1 MFQATDDLRRGCVS
15 AHRCHAAMPL
25 NDPEPIPRA
34 ESRLHAGGALLAGTI
49 ACAAAVRLGVSLA
62 PQGQGISTLEGAT
75 GLAIWLVV
83 RFGPRMLFAVGLGHT
98 LGIFSSDLPASAAP
112 VVNASLVLA
121 QVSTAYLGALMFRM
135 GVRFGRA
142 NLEAFDEP
150 VGCLAAALVAP
161 LVSATVGVCMPIL
174 VTGSS
179 VGEIGAGNWFG
190 WWIGKAAGVLV
201 VLPLLE
207 VGPELWRRGRGASV
221 RGVGQALL
229 LVGLL
234 GGVAWMTFGPAQAD
248 GFIFGMFPIMLLT
261 AARFGAAGVRLMA
274 FLVAAAATL
283 AVSSGRGIL
292 PLDGFARDPLG
303 ARWFIL
309 VVAFVAL
316 VLPAIHH
323 RRSLL
328 RSLPLGLMLTG
339 WTMGAIAFQWVQ
351 IYQRR
356 EMASELSLQAN
367 NAMELIERRLATYT
381 DGLYSGGSFL
391 LHAPSISRAEWI
403 AFADTLNLPERYPG
417 INGMGVIY
425 PVATEDRGK
434 FLKQVRADQA
444 PDFALH
450 AVPGGAA
457 NTGPEHYVVTHVAPL
472 AGNRPA
478 LGLDLGTEAARR
490 RAVEAARDTGQ
501 AQITAR
507 ITLVQDSGGSPGF
520 LLLVPVYRL
529 GAPVATVAQRR
540 TALRAWI
547 YAPFVTPRFLQ
558 GVLGKRREKLELH
571 FFDGDRADASRSL
584 YASGPSKVF
593 PARFDHVTSLDL
605 GGQRFTLGWNRG
617 PDFVPASRS
626 PLTVLALASPVGVV
640 LLVAWLVG
648 LQTYRERAEE
658 MVRKRTAELQAS
670 ENRYRRMER
679 GTTDGMW
686 EWNVLTGSEY
696 CSPRWLEMLG
706 YPQDDSPKDFGSV
719 SALIHPD
726 DLARFMQVSNR
737 SLESGLP
744 FRVEMRLR
752 RKTGDYLW
760 VVSRGLVERDA
771 AGKPL
776 RMTGTITDISERR
789 RSEDALRDSEQ
800 RFRTMIEWSPDAV
813 IVHRQGRIIY
823 VNPAAVALLGAASA
837 DDLAG
842 KQVLEVTHPDYRP
855 VITER
860 LANATG
866 VTGAMP
872 LVEMGFLRRDGSMA
886 EVEIQSIPIF
896 YDGNPAVE
904 LVARDI
910 GARKRVEAALRE
922 SEVRFE
928 AVFEQAGTGV
938 TVVDSSSGAFV
949 RVNRRFCE
957 MIGYSSDELLGMSIG
972 AVTHPDDAEE
982 SRTWNR
988 RVAIGEIREFSLEKR
1003 YRHKDGTIVWAR
1015 VFVSAMATDGALPQF
1030 SIGVIEDISVRKRVE
1045 AALRESQ
1052 ELLNTIIDSS
1062 PSTIFAFD
1070 RQHRFTLANGAMARF
1085 HRMNKADILGRTPH
1099 DLFPPDIARK
1109 LVETNSR
1116 IIATGEAVSLEEVVT
1131 ARTTGEPITMISTKF
1146 PLRDA
1151 HGNVIG
1157 LGGVATDI
1165 SASRR
1170 AEQALRESEARLKLL
1185 IHASNVG
1192 LWDWNLITNEVY
1204 FSPEW
1209 KQQLGYA
1216 NDELTDRFAEWE
1228 TRVHPEDRAPLLA
1241 VISDYLEGRRSVF
1254 DPEFRLRH
1262 RDGSWRWILARADVT
1277 RDATGRPQR
1286 MMGCHIDVTGRKLAE
1301 AAAMDNKAKL
1311 QTIFETMSEGVA
1323 LNEVVYDE
1331 DGEMIDYRILEI
1343 NRAFL
1348 TTADYRGKKIIGG
1361 LASEIYGMSVADIRE
1376 FWIAHRNRT
1385 EVRHTEFQSPIGH
1398 RWYHVATSPFV
1409 GNRFVTSFFD
1419 ITARK
1424 TAELSVQASLHE
1436 KEALLKEVHHRVKNN
1451 LQVITSLLRLE
1462 SGRSELS
1469 ATREVLS
1476 AMVGRIRSM
1485 AQLHEALYRS
1495 KDFSAVD
1502 LGAYLGKL
1510 ATQSFRTLGPA
1521 SGAIQLRQELVS
1533 VRVSMDLALPC
1544 GLLVNELLSN
1554 SLQHG
1559 FPAGRSG
1566 EVRIELTLVDDGS
1579 RLRLRVSDTG
1589 VGLPADFAEKRGRS
1603 LGMQLV
1609 GDLARQLG
1617 SQLEIGEGPVAVF
1630 TVTFGVGLI
1639 SG

>member
-1 MFQATDDLRRGCVS
+1 
-15 AHRCHAAMPL
+15 MPL
-25 NDPEPIPRA
+25 NDPEPRPRA
-34 ESRLHAGGALLAGTI
+34 ESQLRFGLALVVGTI
-49 ACAAAVRLGVSLA
+49 ACAAASRLGVSLA
-62 PQGQGISTLEGAT
+62 SQGQGNSSLGVAT

-83 RFGPRMLFAVGLGHT
+83 RFGPRMLFAVGLGQM
-98 LGIFSSDLPASAAP
+98 LAILSSDLSALAAP

-121 QVSTAYLGALMFRM
+121 QVFTAYLGALMFRM

-161 LVSATVGVCMPIL
+161 LVSATAGVCMPIL
-174 VTGSS
+174 VAGSS
-179 VGEIGAGNWFG
+179 VGEVATGNWVV
-190 WWIGKAAGVLV
+190 WWIGKAAGVMV
-201 VLPLLE
+201 VLPLLG
-207 VGPELWRRGRGASV
+207 VGPELWRRGRGASR
-221 RGVGQALL
+221 RGVGLALL
-229 LVGLL
+229 LMGLL
-234 GGVAWMTFGPAQAD
+234 GGVVWITFGPARVD
-248 GFIFGMFPIMLLT
+248 GIIFGVFPVLLLT
-261 AARFGAAGVRLMA
+261 AARFGAAGVRLMV
-274 FLVAAAATL
+274 FLFAAAATL
-283 AVSSGRGIL
+283 AASSGRAPS
-292 PLDGFARDPLG
+292 PLDGIASDPIW
-303 ARWFIL
+303 ARWFIV

-316 VLPAIHH
+316 VLPAIHR

-328 RSLPLGLMLTG
+328 RPLPLGLLLTG
-339 WTMGAIAFQWVQ
+339 WMMGAVAFQWVQ
-351 IYQRR
+351 IHQRR

-381 DGLYSGGSFL
+381 DGLYSGVSFL

-425 PVATEDRGK
+425 PVAVENRET
-434 FLKQVRADQA
+434 FLEQVRADQA
-444 PDFALH
+444 PDFALR
-450 AVPGGAA
+450 AVPGGVPNA
-457 NTGPEHYVVTHVAPL
+457 GPEHYVVTHIAPL

-478 LGLDLGTEAARR
+478 VGLDLGTEAARR
-490 RAVEAARDTGQ
+490 QAVEAARDTGRT
-501 AQITAR
+501 QITAR
-507 ITLVQDSGGSPGF
+507 ITLVQDSGESPGF

-529 GAPVATVAQRR
+529 GAPTSTVVQRR
-540 TALRAWI
+540 SALQAWI
-547 YAPFVTPRFLQ
+547 YAPFVTPRFLH
-558 GVLGKRREKLELH
+558 GVLGKRREILELH
-571 FFDGDRADASRSL
+571 FFDGDRADPSRLL
-584 YASGPSKVF
+584 YTSGTSRVF
-593 PARFDHVTSLDL
+593 PARFDEVTSLDL
-605 GGQRFTLGWNRG
+605 GGRRFTLGWNRG
-617 PDFVPASRS
+617 PDFVAAPRS
-626 PLTVLALASPVGVV
+626 PLSVLALSSPMGVV

-670 ENRYRRMER
+670 EGRYRRMER
-679 GTTDGMW
+679 GTNDGIW
-686 EWNVLTGSEY
+686 EWNIATGAEY
-696 CSPRWLEMLG
+696 YSPRWLEMLG
-706 YPQDDSPKDFGSV
+706 YLPEDSHRDFGSFN
-719 SALIHPD
+719 ALIHPD
-726 DLARFMQVSNR
+726 DFARVMQVSNR
-737 SLESGLP
+737 SLESGLS
-744 FRVEMRLR
+744 FRIEMRLR

-760 VVSRGLVERDA
+760 VVSRGMVERDS

-776 RMTGTITDISERR
+776 LMTGTITDISERR

-813 IVHRQGRIIY
+813 VVHRHGRIIY
-823 VNPAAVALLGAASA
+823 VNPAAISLLGAAA
-837 DDLAG
+837 VDDLAG
-842 KQVLEVTHPDYRP
+842 KQILEVTHPDYHP
-855 VITER
+855 LVTER
-860 LANATG
+860 LDN

-886 EVEIQSIPIF
+886 EVEIPSIPIF
-896 YDGNPAVE
+896 YDGSPAVE

-910 GARKRVEAALRE
+910 SARKRVEAALRE

-938 TVVDSSSGAFV
+938 TVVESISGAFV
-949 RVNRRFCE
+949 RVNRRFCA
-957 MIGYSSDELLGMSIG
+957 MIGYSSDELLRLTIG
-972 AVTHPDDAEE
+972 AVTHPDDVEE

-988 RVAIGEIREFSLEKR
+988 RVASGEIREFSLEKR
-1003 YRHKDGTIVWAR
+1003 YRHKDGTTVWVR
-1015 VFVSAMATDGALPQF
+1015 VFVSAMAAEGALPRF
-1030 SIGVIEDISVRKRVE
+1030 SIGVVEDIS
-1045 AALRESQ
+1045 AY
-1052 ELLNTIIDSS
+1052 
-1062 PSTIFAFD
+1062 
-1070 RQHRFTLANGAMARF
+1070 
-1085 HRMNKADILGRTPH
+1085 
-1099 DLFPPDIARK
+1099 
-1109 LVETNSR
+1109 
-1116 IIATGEAVSLEEVVT
+1116 
-1131 ARTTGEPITMISTKF
+1131 
-1146 PLRDA
+1146 
-1151 HGNVIG
+1151 
-1157 LGGVATDI
+1157 
-1165 SASRR
+1165 RR

-1192 LWDWNLITNEVY
+1192 LWDWNLVTNEVY

-1209 KQQLGYA
+1209 KLQLGYA
-1216 NDELTDRFAEWE
+1216 NDELEDHFAEWE
-1228 TRVHPEDRAPLLA
+1228 TRVHPADRAPTLA
-1241 VISDYLEGRRSVF
+1241 AISDYLEGRRPIF

-1277 RDATGRPQR
+1277 RDATGRPLR
-1286 MMGCHIDVTGRKLAE
+1286 MMGCHIDVTGKKLAE
-1301 AAAMDNKAKL
+1301 EAAMESRAKL

-1331 DGEMIDYRILEI
+1331 QGEMIDYRILEI
-1343 NRAFL
+1343 NRAFHS
-1348 TTADYRGKKIIGG
+1348 TADYRGKKIVGG
-1361 LASEIYGMSVADIRE
+1361 LASEVYGLSATDIKE
-1376 FWIAHRNRT
+1376 FWDARRSRT
-1385 EVRHTEFQSPIGH
+1385 DVRHTEFQSPIGR
-1398 RWYHVATSPFV
+1398 RWYHVATSPIV

-1436 KEALLKEVHHRVKNN
+1436 KEALLQEVHHRVKNN

-1462 SGRSELS
+1462 SGRSELP
-1469 ATREVLS
+1469 ATRDVLG

-1521 SGAIQLRQELVS
+1521 SGAIQLRQDLVS
-1533 VRVSMDLALPC
+1533 VKVSMDLALPC

-1566 EVRIELTLVDDGS
+1566 EVRLELALVDDGA
-1579 RLRLRVSDTG
+1579 RLRLRLSDTG
-1589 VGLPADFAEKRGRS
+1589 VGLPADFSEKKGRS

-1617 SQLEIGEGPVAVF
+1617 SQLEIGEGSAAVF